1 MFKLTNIKQ
10 RFYTEVNT
18 ITIIFLGGVM
28 MKRFISIILTV
39 FLVYIST
46 ISVMANDTTDLYQ
59 KNSNGKNYSYSR
71 GNDLENEYINIDN
84 KELLVNGMVE
94 NTSGD
99 AEMFMAG
106 YIWYSPS
113 KAPSYLKRA
122 RYGSYSLSWHCYSLK
137 LQTSLGNIA
146 YGTFINI
153 MGGPEGLG
161 AGFLTSS
168 FYEFMN
174 YDRKSKT
181 ISYKDY
187 VARATNNSRYL
198 KRKRYTWTRAGYKG
212 KYVVTYSYG
221 LVL

>member
-1 MFKLTNIKQ
+1 MTNIKQ

-106 YIWYSPS
+106 YIWYSSS

-146 YGTFINI
+146 YSTFIGAL
-153 MGGPEGLG
+153 GGPEGLG

>member
-1 MFKLTNIKQ
+1 MTNIKQ
-10 RFYTEVNT
+10 RVYTEANKN
-18 ITIIFLGGVM
+18 IIIFSGGVM

-46 ISVMANDTTDLYQ
+46 ISVMANDATDFYQ
-59 KNSNGKNYSYSR
+59 KNSNCKNYSYSK

-84 KELLVNGMVE
+84 KELLVNGIVE

-106 YIWYSPS
+106 YRWYSPS

-146 YGTFINI
+146 YGTFIGAL
-153 MGGPEGLG
+153 GGPEGLG

>member
-1 MFKLTNIKQ
+1 LTNIKQ
-10 RFYTEVNT
+10 KVYTEANKN
-18 ITIIFLGGVM
+18 IIIFSGGVM

-46 ISVMANDTTDLYQ
+46 ISVMANDTTDFYQ
-59 KNSNGKNYSYSR
+59 KNSNCKNYSYSK

-84 KELLVNGMVE
+84 KELLVNGIVE

-106 YIWYSPS
+106 YRWYSPS

-146 YGTFINI
+146 YGTFIGAL
-153 MGGPEGLG
+153 GGPEGLG

>member
-1 MFKLTNIKQ
+1 MTNIKQ

-122 RYGSYSLSWHCYSLK
+122 RYGSYSLSWRCYSLK

>member
-1 MFKLTNIKQ
+1 MTNIKQ

-122 RYGSYSLSWHCYSLK
+122 RYGSYSLSWPCYSLK

-146 YGTFINI
+146 YSTFIGAL
-153 MGGPEGLG
+153 GGPEGLG

-174 YDRKSKT
+174 YDRKSST

-198 KRKRYTWTRAGYKG
+198 KRKRYTWTRAGFKG

>member
-1 MFKLTNIKQ
+1 MTNIKQ

-28 MKRFISIILTV
+28 MKRFVSIILTV

-106 YIWYSPS
+106 YIWYSSS

-146 YGTFINI
+146 YSTFIGAL
-153 MGGPEGLG
+153 GGPEGLG

>member
-1 MFKLTNIKQ
+1 MPNIKQ
-10 RFYTEVNT
+10 KVYTEANKN
-18 ITIIFLGGVM
+18 IIIFSGGVM

-46 ISVMANDTTDLYQ
+46 ISVMANDATDFYQ
-59 KNSNGKNYSYSR
+59 KNSNCKNYSYSK

-84 KELLVNGMVE
+84 KELLVNGIVE

-106 YIWYSPS
+106 YRWYSPS

-146 YGTFINI
+146 YGTFIGAL
-153 MGGPEGLG
+153 GGPEGLG

>member
-1 MFKLTNIKQ
+1 
-10 RFYTEVNT
+10 
-18 ITIIFLGGVM
+18 M

-46 ISVMANDTTDLYQ
+46 ISVMANDATDFYQ
-59 KNSNGKNYSYSR
+59 KNSNCKNYSYSK
-71 GNDLENEYINIDN
+71 GNDLKNEYINIDN
-84 KELLVNGMVE
+84 KELLVNGIVE

-106 YIWYSPS
+106 YRWYSPS

-146 YGTFINI
+146 YGTFIGAL
-153 MGGPEGLG
+153 GGPEGLG

>member
-1 MFKLTNIKQ
+1 
-10 RFYTEVNT
+10 
-18 ITIIFLGGVM
+18 M
-28 MKRFISIILTV
+28 MKRFISISLTV

-106 YIWYSPS
+106 YMWYSPS

-122 RYGSYSLSWHCYSLK
+122 RYGSYSLSWPCYSLK

-146 YGTFINI
+146 YSTFIGAL
-153 MGGPEGLG
+153 GGPDGLG

-174 YDRKSKT
+174 YDRKSST
-181 ISYKDY
+181 ISF
-187 VARATNNSRYL
+187 
-198 KRKRYTWTRAGYKG
+198 KG
-212 KYVVTYSYG
+212 KCVVTYSYG

>member
-1 MFKLTNIKQ
+1 MTNIKQ
-10 RFYTEVNT
+10 KVYTEANKN
-18 ITIIFLGGVM
+18 IIIFSGGVM

-46 ISVMANDTTDLYQ
+46 ISVMANDATDFYQ
-59 KNSNGKNYSYSR
+59 KNSNCKNYSYSK

-84 KELLVNGMVE
+84 KELLVNGIVE

-106 YIWYSPS
+106 YRWYSPS

-146 YGTFINI
+146 YGTFIGAL
-153 MGGPEGLG
+153 GGPEGLG

>member
-1 MFKLTNIKQ
+1 MTNIKQ
-10 RFYTEVNT
+10 KVYTEANKN
-18 ITIIFLGGVM
+18 IIIFSGGVM
-28 MKRFISIILTV
+28 IKRFISIILTV

-46 ISVMANDTTDLYQ
+46 ISVMANDATDFYQ
-59 KNSNGKNYSYSR
+59 KNSNCKNYSYSK

-84 KELLVNGMVE
+84 KELLVNGIVE

-106 YIWYSPS
+106 YRWYSPS

-146 YGTFINI
+146 YGTFIGAL
-153 MGGPEGLG
+153 GGPEGLG

>member
-1 MFKLTNIKQ
+1 MTNIKQ

-18 ITIIFLGGVM
+18 ITFLGGVM

-146 YGTFINI
+146 YSTFIGAL
-153 MGGPEGLG
+153 GGPEGLG

>member
-1 MFKLTNIKQ
+1 MKLVLIRHGESQWN
-10 RFYTEVNT
+10 
-18 ITIIFLGGVM
+18 
-28 MKRFISIILTV
+28 
-39 FLVYIST
+39 
-46 ISVMANDTTDLYQ
+46 
-59 KNSNGKNYSYSR
+59 
-71 GNDLENEYINIDN
+71 LENKFTGWKDVDLSSKGVEEAKAGGKAL
-84 KELLVNGMVE
+84 KEMGLVFDVAY
-94 NTSGD
+94 T
-99 AEMFMAG
+99 
-106 YIWYSPS
+106 
-113 KAPSYLKRA
+113 SYLKRA

-146 YGTFINI
+146 YGTFIGAL
-153 MGGPEGLG
+153 GGPEGLG

>member
-1 MFKLTNIKQ
+1 
-10 RFYTEVNT
+10 
-18 ITIIFLGGVM
+18 M
-28 MKRFISIILTV
+28 MKRFISISLTV

-106 YIWYSPS
+106 YMWYSPS

-122 RYGSYSLSWHCYSLK
+122 RYGSYSLSWPCYSLK

-146 YGTFINI
+146 YSTFIGAL
-153 MGGPEGLG
+153 GGPDGLG

-174 YDRKSKT
+174 YDRKSST

-187 VARATNNSRYL
+187 VARAKNNSRYL
-198 KRKRYTWTRAGYKG
+198 KRKRYTWTRAGFKG
-212 KYVVTYSYG
+212 KCVVTYSYG

>member
-1 MFKLTNIKQ
+1 
-10 RFYTEVNT
+10 
-18 ITIIFLGGVM
+18 

-46 ISVMANDTTDLYQ
+46 ISVMANDTTDYYQ
-59 KNSNGKNYSYSR
+59 KNSNGKNYIYSS

-106 YIWYSPS
+106 YRWYSPS

-122 RYGSYSLSWHCYSLK
+122 RYGSYRVNWICPSLK
-137 LQTSLGNIA
+137 LQTSLGNIS
-146 YGTFINI
+146 YSTFVGIL
-153 MGGPEGLG
+153 GGAAGLG

-168 FYEFMN
+168 FYEFVN
-174 YDRKSKT
+174 YDKTSST

-198 KRKRYTWTRAGYKG
+198 KRKRYTWTRAGFKG
-212 KYVVTYSYG
+212 KYVITYSYG

>member
-1 MFKLTNIKQ
+1 
-10 RFYTEVNT
+10 
-18 ITIIFLGGVM
+18 M

-106 YIWYSPS
+106 YIWYSSS

-146 YGTFINI
+146 YSTFIGAL
-153 MGGPEGLG
+153 GGPEGLG

-187 VARATNNSRYL
+187 VARSTNNSRYL

>member
-1 MFKLTNIKQ
+1 MTNIKQ

-122 RYGSYSLSWHCYSLK
+122 RYGSYSLSWPCYSLK

-146 YGTFINI
+146 YSTFIGAL
-153 MGGPEGLG
+153 GGPEGLG

>member
-1 MFKLTNIKQ
+1 
-10 RFYTEVNT
+10 
-18 ITIIFLGGVM
+18 M

-46 ISVMANDTTDLYQ
+46 ISVMANDATDFYQ
-59 KNSNGKNYSYSR
+59 KNSNCKNYSYSS
-71 GNDLENEYINIDN
+71 GNDSENEYINIDN

-106 YIWYSPS
+106 YRWYSPFN
-113 KAPSYLKRA
+113 APSYLKRA
-122 RYGSYSLSWHCYSLK
+122 RYGSYSLNWYCYSLK

-153 MGGPEGLG
+153 MGGPTGLG
-161 AGFLTSS
+161 AGFLTST
-168 FYEFMN
+168 FYEFVT
-174 YDRKSKT
+174 YDRKSST

-198 KRKRYTWTRAGYKG
+198 KRKRYTWTRAGFKG
-212 KYVVTYSYG
+212 KCVVTYSYG

>member
-1 MFKLTNIKQ
+1 
-10 RFYTEVNT
+10 
-18 ITIIFLGGVM
+18 

-106 YIWYSPS
+106 YIWYSSS

-146 YGTFINI
+146 
-153 MGGPEGLG
+153 L
-161 AGFLTSS
+161 
-168 FYEFMN
+168 
-174 YDRKSKT
+174 
-181 ISYKDY
+181 KDS
-187 VARATNNSRYL
+187 V
-198 KRKRYTWTRAGYKG
+198 
-212 KYVVTYSYG
+212 
-221 LVL
+221 LVF

>member
-1 MFKLTNIKQ
+1 
-10 RFYTEVNT
+10 
-18 ITIIFLGGVM
+18 M

-113 KAPSYLKRA
+113 R
-122 RYGSYSLSWHCYSLK
+122 HHH
-137 LQTSLGNIA
+137 I
-146 YGTFINI
+146 
-153 MGGPEGLG
+153 
-161 AGFLTSS
+161 
-168 FYEFMN
+168 
-174 YDRKSKT
+174 
-181 ISYKDY
+181 
-187 VARATNNSRYL
+187 
-198 KRKRYTWTRAGYKG
+198 
-212 KYVVTYSYG
+212 
-221 LVL
+221 

>member
-46 ISVMANDTTDLYQ
+46 ISAMANDTTDLYQ

-106 YIWYSPS
+106 YIWYSSS

-146 YGTFINI
+146 YSTFIGAL
-153 MGGPEGLG
+153 GGPEGLG

>member
-1 MFKLTNIKQ
+1 
-10 RFYTEVNT
+10 
-18 ITIIFLGGVM
+18 M

-59 KNSNGKNYSYSR
+59 KNSNGKNYSYSK

-84 KELLVNGMVE
+84 KELLVNGIVE

-106 YIWYSPS
+106 YKWYSSS

-122 RYGSYSLSWHCYSLK
+122 RYGSYSVSWHCYSLK

-146 YGTFINI
+146 YSTFIGAL
-153 MGGPEGLG
+153 GGPEGLG

>member
-1 MFKLTNIKQ
+1 MTNIKQ

-46 ISVMANDTTDLYQ
+46 IPVMANDTTDLYQ

-122 RYGSYSLSWHCYSLK
+122 RYGSYSLSWPCYSLK

-146 YGTFINI
+146 YSTFIGAL
-153 MGGPEGLG
+153 GGPEGLG

>member
-1 MFKLTNIKQ
+1 MTNIKQ

>member
-106 YIWYSPS
+106 YIWYSSS

-146 YGTFINI
+146 YSTFIGAL
-153 MGGPEGLG
+153 GGPEGLG

>member
-1 MFKLTNIKQ
+1 MTNIKQ
-10 RFYTEVNT
+10 RFYTELNT

-106 YIWYSPS
+106 YIWYSSS

-146 YGTFINI
+146 YSTFIGAL
-153 MGGPEGLG
+153 GGPEGLG

-198 KRKRYTWTRAGYKG
+198 KRKRYTWTRAGFKG
-212 KYVVTYSYG
+212 KCVVTYSYG